1 MIGSLT
7 AVLTCRAAFTFFL
20 FCVFKG
26 QNKKAILACFL
37 CVMGRAILNIMMN
50 SNQHTS
56 AYGYNPRMQ
65 QEYSPKPRIDE
76 DTLRSES
83 LQIERKTFI
92 LALKENIRGRL

>member
-1 MIGSLT
+1 
-7 AVLTCRAAFTFFL
+7 
-20 FCVFKG
+20 
-26 QNKKAILACFL
+26 
-37 CVMGRAILNIMMN
+37 MMN
-50 SNQHTS
+50 SNQHPS

-92 LALKENIRGRL
+92 LALKENIRGRLLRITEEVGARRNSIIIPSTGLKEFKMMLDGMIEAAEQPPPKLD